1 MVTLYNFAIRSVVMA
16 AAVRPE
22 IHEISGVSLFER
34 RLWANASFNRFGLK
48 RFFVERFKGYRMIC
62 TFIKL

>member
-1 MVTLYNFAIRSVVMA
+1 MVTLYNFAIRSVVIA

-34 RLWANASFNRFGLK
+34 RLWANAPFDPIGLK
-48 RFFVERFKGYRMIC
+48 RFIVERFKGYRMMC
-62 TFIKL
+62 KFIKL